1 MFLFRNEMVVRN
13 DGLTVE
19 YLPAVQPTH
28 RVDICIRNNDVV
40 GDVDGEDATQYLPS
54 SRVESVDIC
63 IRSDG
68 VDGDGDDAT
77 QYIPASRVE
86 SNSSSDFIPSSQ
98 PLQPSQRV
106 EMGVRS
112 NSLSPDFIPNTQRVE
127 SGVRGNNLP
136 PDFIPTSQPSH
147 REGIIARAEE
157 HPNFISASGV
167 VGTDGIS
174 GSEYLPTSHR
184 TDIEVRNDEYLPTT
198 HRTDIKVNDG
208 IFPTSHRSARTDIA
222 SPNDDYLPTSHR
234 TVIKVN
240 DEFLPSSHQ
249 SDIEVRNDEYLPTA
263 HRNDIE
269 SRNDDYLPTSHRND
283 IQSSNNEYLPT
294 SQRTGIES
302 RNDEYLPTSHDVPFE
317 AMVDYDT
324 LDSHDF
330 IVPDVPTP
338 PAAPESDL
346 ESESKFFAT
355 RNFQSLVDSGNG
367 NECPVLQ
374 HQPQPEQE
382 EVKPTCRFETT
393 ESDNKDL
400 DDLVNVQ
407 SKFDHSN

>member
-1 MFLFRNEMVVRN
+1 MVVRS
-13 DGLTVE
+13 DGLSVE
-19 YLPAVQPTH
+19 YLPAVQSTH
-28 RVDICIRNNDVV
+28 RVDICIRNDGVV
-40 GDVDGEDATQYLPS
+40 GDVDGEDATQYIPS
-54 SRVESVDIC
+54 
-63 IRSDG
+63 
-68 VDGDGDDAT
+68 
-77 QYIPASRVE
+77 SRVE
-86 SNSSSDFIPSSQ
+86 SNSSSDFIPSSQPLQPSQRVEIGVRSNSLSPDFIPSSQ

-127 SGVRGNNLP
+127 SGVRGNILP
-136 PDFIPTSQPSH
+136 PDFIPTSQPLH

-157 HPNFISASGV
+157 HPNFIPASGV
-167 VGTDGIS
+167 RVGEGLS
-174 GSEYLPTSHR
+174 GSDFLTNSHR

-208 IFPTSHRSARTDIA
+208 
-222 SPNDDYLPTSHR
+222 
-234 TVIKVN
+234 
-240 DEFLPSSHQ
+240 FLPSSHQ
-249 SDIEVRNDEYLPTA
+249 SDIEVRNDEYLPTSI
-263 HRNDIE
+263 HRNDIQ
-269 SRNDDYLPTSHRND
+269 SRNDDYLPTSQRSD

-338 PAAPESDL
+338 PAASESHL

-355 RNFQSLVDSGNG
+355 RNFQSLEDSGNG

-374 HQPQPEQE
+374 QQPQPEQE
-382 EVKPTCRFETT
+382 EVKPTCRFEMA

-400 DDLVNVQ
+400 DDLVNIQ